1 MDITNIDLNIAQL
14 NASLQ
19 IGDLAYTS
27 NITAANVLEQPPVY
41 IGKIV
46 DINSSGVSVYGPA
59 GVAEAG
65 QFLSFSKD
73 NTVNES
79 SLKGYY
85 ASVTFKNDSNKY
97 AELFAVGSEVAP
109 SSK

>member
-1 MDITNIDLNIAQL
+1 MDITNLDLNVAQL

-19 IGDLAYTS
+19 IGDLAYVS
-27 NITAANVLEQPPVY
+27 SITAANVLEQPPVY
-41 IGKIV
+41 VGKVV
-46 DINSSGVSVYGPA
+46 DINSSGISIYGPA
-59 GVAEAG
+59 GAAEAG
-65 QFLSFSKD
+65 QFVSFSKD
-73 NTVNES
+73 NTINES

-97 AELFAVGSEVAP
+97 AELFAIGSEVVP